1 MKLVSGKWTSGG
13 VDLLGISEKFG
24 TPLYV
29 YDGTKIISQYR
40 ALKEAFAGI
49 DVKIKYACKA
59 LNNPNVLKLLRREGA
74 GIDAVSYQEIELAIH
89 AGFNPAEI
97 LFTPNCVSIEEYRA
111 AVERGVQI
119 NIDNISILDRFGDE
133 YGARVPVCI
142 RINPH
147 IYAGGSHHLQTGH
160 IDSKFGISIHQLRHV
175 HRIVASH
182 GMNIEGLHMHT
193 GSDILEP
200 EVFLRGAELLYEAAK
215 DFPDLRFIDLG
226 SGFKVPYKEGD
237 VTTDIVRLGGAIS
250 RSFSEFCASYGRT
263 LELWFEPGKFLVSEA
278 GLLLVKVN
286 VVKQTTATLF
296 AGVDSGQ
303 NHMIR
308 PMFYDAYHG
317 IVNISNPSG
326 APRIYSV
333 VGYICE
339 TDTLG
344 YDRKLNEVREGDI
357 LAILNAGAYGYSM
370 SNNYNARPRP
380 AEVLLIENEARLIR
394 HRETFDDLIRTVV
407 DAGL

>member
-1 MKLVSGKWTSGG
+1 MNLVDGKWQAGG
-13 VDLLGISEKFG
+13 IDLMEIARSFG
-24 TPLYV
+24 TPAYV
-29 YDGTKIISQYR
+29 YDGEKILSQYR
-40 ALKEAFAGI
+40 ALRSAFAGI
-49 DVKIKYACKA
+49 DVRIKYACKA
-59 LNNPNVLKLLRREGA
+59 LNNPNILKLLRREGA
-74 GIDAVSYQEIELAIH
+74 GIDAVSLQEIDLALH
-89 AGFNPAEI
+89 SGFPPGEI
-97 LFTPNCVSIEEYRA
+97 LYTPNCVSIEEYRA
-111 AVERGVQI
+111 AVERGARI
-119 NIDNISILDRFGDE
+119 NIDNISILDRFGHE
-133 YGARVPVCI
+133 YGAKVPVCI
-142 RINPH
+142 RVNPH

-175 HRIVASH
+175 HRVVSSH

-200 EVFLRGAELLYEAAK
+200 DVFLRGAELLYEAAEG
-215 DFPDLRFIDLG
+215 FPDLRFLDLG

-237 VTTDIVRLGGAIS
+237 VTTDIARLGEAIS
-250 RSFSEFCASYGRT
+250 RSFSAFCSSYGRD

-278 GLLLVKVN
+278 GVLLVRVN

-303 NHMIR
+303 NHLIR

-317 IVNISNPSG
+317 IVNISNPGG

-344 YDRKLNEVREGDI
+344 FDRKLSEVREGDV

-380 AEVLLIENEARLIR
+380 VEVLVLDKQARLIR
-394 HRETFDDLIRTVV
+394 KRETFDDLLRNVV

>member
-1 MKLVSGKWTSGG
+1 MELVEGKWRSGG
-13 VDLLGISEKFG
+13 VDLLVLAGQYG

-29 YDGTKIISQYR
+29 YDGNTIISQYR
-40 ALKEAFAGI
+40 RLKGAFAGI
-49 DVKIKYACKA
+49 DVGIKYACKA
-59 LNNPNVLKLLRREGA
+59 LNNPNVLTLLRREGA
-74 GIDAVSYQEIELAIH
+74 GIDAVSFQEIELALH
-89 AGFNPAEI
+89 AGFSPGDI

-111 AVERGVQI
+111 AVERGVRI
-119 NIDNISILDRFGDE
+119 NIDNISVLDRFGHE

-142 RINPH
+142 RVNPH

-160 IDSKFGISIHQLRHV
+160 IDSKFGISIHQMRHV
-175 HRIVASH
+175 HRIVSSH
-182 GMNIEGLHMHT
+182 GMKVDGLHMHT

-200 EVFLRGAELLYEAAK
+200 EVFLRGAELLYETAK

-237 VTTDIVRLGGAIS
+237 VTTDIARLGDAIS
-250 RSFSEFCASYGRT
+250 RSFSSFCSSYGRP
-263 LELWFEPGKFLVSEA
+263 LELWFEPGKFLVSGA
-278 GLLLVKVN
+278 GVLLVKVN

-303 NHMIR
+303 NHLIR

-317 IVNISNPSG
+317 IVNISNPEGS
-326 APRIYSV
+326 PRIYSV

-344 YDRKLNEVREGDI
+344 YDRKLNEVREGDV

-380 AEVLLIENEARLIR
+380 AEILVVNERAFLIR
-394 HRETFDDLIRTVV
+394 KRESFEDLMRNVL

>member
-1 MKLVSGKWTSGG
+1 MELVSGKWQAGG
-13 VDLLGISEKFG
+13 TDLLELSERFG

-29 YDGTKIISQYR
+29 YDGGKIVSQYR
-40 ALKEAFAGI
+40 KLKDAFAGI
-49 DVKIKYACKA
+49 EVRIKYACKA
-59 LNNPNVLKLLRREGA
+59 LNNPNILKLLRREGA
-74 GIDAVSYQEIELAIH
+74 GIDAVSLQEIDLALH
-89 AGFNPAEI
+89 AGFEPAEI
-97 LFTPNCVSIEEYRA
+97 LFTPNCVSIEEYRE
-111 AVERGVQI
+111 AVKRGARI
-119 NIDNISILDRFGDE
+119 NIDNISILDRFGHE
-133 YGARVPVCI
+133 YGSGVPVCI

-160 IDSKFGISIHQLRHV
+160 IDSKFGISIHQMRHV
-175 HRIVASH
+175 HRVVASH
-182 GMNIEGLHMHT
+182 GMNIAGLHMHT

-200 EVFLRGAELLYEAAK
+200 DVFLRGAELLYEAARE
-215 DFPDLRFIDLG
+215 FPDLRFIDLG

-237 VTTDIVRLGGAIS
+237 VTTDVARLGEALTG
-250 RSFSEFCASYGRT
+250 SFSSFCESYGRE

-278 GLLLVKVN
+278 GVLLVKVN

-303 NHMIR
+303 NHLIR

-317 IVNISNPSG
+317 IVNISNPAA

-344 YDRKLNEVREGDI
+344 YDRKLNEVREGDV

-380 AEVLLIENEARLIR
+380 AEVLLLNGVANLIR
-394 HRETFDDLIRTVV
+394 KQETFGDLLTNVV
-407 DAGL
+407 DVPI